1 MPRRILLLTLLTAA
15 LAACSTATGSP
26 SPSAPLSAPTST
38 DATAIEVT
46 VADFMLDQVDLEVT
60 GPTVRLA
67 VTNDGPTPHNV
78 AIRTPDGE
86 VVATTA
92 DLSTG
97 ESETISVDLEPGEYV
112 TFCSLA
118 GHESLGIRG
127 TLTVTAP

>member
-1 MPRRILLLTLLTAA
+1 VPRRILLLALLTAA
-15 LAACSTATGSP
+15 LAACSTAPPSSSP
-26 SPSAPLSAPTST
+26 SVAPSVPSSA
-38 DATAIEVT
+38 DADVVDLN
-46 VADFMLDQVDLEVT
+46 VADFMLGDSDIEVT

-78 AIRTPDGE
+78 AIRTLDGD
-86 VVATTA
+86 VVASTA

-97 ESETISVDLEPGEYV
+97 ESETISVDLEPGDYV

-127 TLTVTAP
+127 TLTVRAS

>member
-1 MPRRILLLTLLTAA
+1 MPRRILLLALLTAA
-15 LAACSTATGSP
+15 LAACSAATP
-26 SPSAPLSAPTST
+26 SSTPSVTPSAASSA
-38 DATAIEVT
+38 DANVVDLT
-46 VADFMLDQVDLEVT
+46 VADFMLGTSDIEVT
-60 GPTVRLA
+60 GPTVTLA

-86 VVATTA
+86 VMATTA

-97 ESETISVDLEPGEYV
+97 ESETISVDLAPGEYV

-127 TLTVTAP
+127 TLTVVAP

>member
-1 MPRRILLLTLLTAA
+1 MPRRILLLTLLTAG
-15 LAACSTATGSP
+15 LAACSTATPSS
-26 SPSAPLSAPTST
+26 SPSAPSSAASPA
-38 DATAIEVT
+38 DANAVDLT
-46 VADFMLDQVDLEVT
+46 VADFMLGDSDIEVT

-78 AIRTPDGE
+78 AIRTLDGD
-86 VVATTA
+86 VMATTA

-97 ESETISVDLEPGEYV
+97 ESETISVDLEPGDYV

-127 TLTVTAP
+127 TLTVLAP